1 MIIGDAAQKDYK
13 TREHTRRRERMWVKG
28 VVWFVVLKIN
38 HDQRAEDRRRR
49 KAERKAGLL
58 VEQED

>member
-1 MIIGDAAQKDYK
+1 
-13 TREHTRRRERMWVKG
+13 MWVKG

-38 HDQRAEDRRRR
+38 HDQRAEDRGRR